1 MIPSNI
7 NPLGIDRNY
16 PLMNFEKD
24 GNLFDISKVVPND
37 LKTAVI
43 DSTIHVNFSNDIMGE
58 VVLPLNTFQ
67 NLKLNTSHVLHCKI
81 DTFISEYTGNIR
93 NTLVFWNGITVVSA
107 VDSNN
112 TTGLGIRSIIFIIA
126 NDLVFDKVTLRLA
139 RPSDYS
145 TISAVLKEF
154 QLEEGSA
161 ATPYQPYNQHT
172 YSVYGQSTQTG
183 TPSPDNP
190 IPIVSNYPKGVY
202 KTNLPQ
208 MPYIRLYDD
217 LRGIGTVRDKITV
230 NVSTKEKLLTKK
242 IGNKIFTGEDTFSY
256 RSDIGSSDGFSR
268 FYIGIP
274 NRLAGNDKIIAS
286 HFKTIPSHTVLDNG
300 LRNISDWVEFQINN
314 SIIGAIVTDDTNT
327 LINKFKAWLA
337 VQYNVGTPL
346 ISQYQLATP
355 INQPL

>member
-1 MIPSNI
+1 MIPSKL

-16 PLMNFEKD
+16 PMMEFTDVGGGIWEVEGLSSQVEYHPPTI
-24 GNLFDISKVVPND
+24 LFRLLVTTQKEYI
-37 LKTAVI
+37 
-43 DSTIHVNFSNDIMGE
+43 
-58 VVLPLNTFQ
+58 
-67 NLKLNTSHVLHCKI
+67 KL
-81 DTFISEYTGNIR
+81 
-93 NTLVFWNGITVVSA
+93 
-107 VDSNN
+107 
-112 TTGLGIRSIIFIIA
+112 
-126 NDLVFDKVTLRLA
+126 
-139 RPSDYS
+139 
-145 TISAVLKEF
+145 
-154 QLEEGSA
+154 
-161 ATPYQPYNQHT
+161 
-172 YSVYGQSTQTG
+172 
-183 TPSPDNP
+183 
-190 IPIVSNYPKGVY
+190 
-202 KTNLPQ
+202 

-242 IGNKIFTGEDTFSY
+242 IGGNKIFTGEDTFSY